1 MRVQPLSPLSFKKN
15 ATGLGLLWRVP
26 AEEVVRVV
34 PVVFFK
40 KNAAGRGLL
49 WRVPAEEVVRVLP
62 VVFFKKNAAGGSS
75 GLRQALDG
83 TIKVGTVIADIDVN
97 S

>member
-1 MRVQPLSPLSFKKN
+1 M
-15 ATGLGLLWRVP
+15 
-26 AEEVVRVV
+26 
-34 PVVFFK
+34 
-40 KNAAGRGLL
+40 
-49 WRVPAEEVVRVLP
+49 PAEEVVRVLP

-83 TIKVGTVIADIDVN
+83 TIKVGTVIADIDTN